1 MARHWRGRHDT
12 TRDIQV
18 GHQGHH
24 RGAVKRPARIHDR
37 DPALTLRRALLVVN
51 AVGESVPQKVVDWIV
66 TTIDGTD
73 GDILK
78 IKAFAVKACS
88 AAVVADDDKV
98 LPSEAVAVIRDVC
111 VRRLMAGS
119 L

>member
-1 MARHWRGRHDT
+1 MRKI
-12 TRDIQV
+12 RD
-18 GHQGHH
+18 H
-24 RGAVKRPARIHDR
+24 
-37 DPALTLRRALLVVN
+37 DPALTLRRVLLVVN

-78 IKAFAVKACS
+78 IKSFALAACT
-88 AAVVADDDKV
+88 VRNDDENKV

-111 VRRLMAGS
+111 VRRLAVA